1 MRERE
6 RVRLRE
12 NQRAKVAINLKDALA
27 HAVPIL
33 FSRCTHRP
41 ERCFGRPSAHAG
53 ATILIAQHVGDDL
66 RGVPLVPSTYCFPS
80 GLWLCSASQAAQGL
94 LARSDLLLEDCL

>member
-1 MRERE
+1 MKKPE
-6 RVRLRE
+6 
-12 NQRAKVAINLKDALA
+12 
-27 HAVPIL
+27 VPATRHML
-33 FSRCTHRP
+33 DR
-41 ERCFGRPSAHAG
+41 AHAG